1 MKSFTV
7 NGKIMR
13 YQDVGTGEV
22 LLFGH
27 SYLWNS
33 QMWQPQVAALS
44 QNYRCIVPDLW
55 SHGQS
60 DAAPDG
66 VHSLKDYA
74 EHMLAL
80 MDHLAIESFS
90 VIGLS
95 VGGMWGSELALL
107 APERVKALVL
117 MDTFIG
123 LEPEVMHAKYFA
135 MLDAAIATQSFPE
148 SIIPQVVPMFFSDH
162 TLQQRP
168 EPEFVTA
175 FRTFLMTTSGPQVV
189 DIARIGKIVFDRR
202 DLLDDIHHL
211 ELPVLIMVGE
221 QDKPRP
227 VLESYLMQD
236 AIAGSQLIVIPQ
248 AGHISN
254 LEQPEFVTQALQGFF
269 DTLVDE

>member
-7 NGKIMR
+7 NGKTMR

-33 QMWQPQVAALS
+33 QMWQPQVAVLS
-44 QNYRCIVPDLW
+44 RNYRCIVPDLW

-60 DAAPDG
+60 DAAPDTM
-66 VHSLKDYA
+66 HSLKDYA
-74 EHMLAL
+74 GHMLAL
-80 MDHLAIESFS
+80 MDHLAIGSFS

-95 VGGMWGSELALL
+95 VGGMWGSELALI

-148 SIIPQVVPMFFSDH
+148 PLIPQVVPMFFSEH
-162 TLQQRP
+162 ALQQTP
-168 EPEFVTA
+168 EPDFVTA
-175 FRTFLMTTSGPQVV
+175 FRMFLMETSGPQV
-189 DIARIGKIVFDRR
+189 AEMGRIGKLVFGRR
-202 DLLDDIHHL
+202 DLIDEIGDLN
-211 ELPVLIMVGE
+211 LPVLIMVGE

-227 VLESYLMQD
+227 VLESHLMQD

-254 LEQPEFVTQALQGFF
+254 LEQPEFVTQALQDFLG
-269 DTLVDE
+269 TLTR